1 MKYEMRSCGELGHK
15 SRYCDTPSK
24 WTLCAKEDHDFFKCP
39 QSYAYKARAGPPSS
53 PEEELTDARER
64 ERVAEPLTP
73 RGSSIP
79 RATAELVVT
88 TTGPSAA
95 ESQVPVNEKW
105 S

>member
-64 ERVAEPLTP
+64 ES
-73 RGSSIP
+73 G
-79 RATAELVVT
+79 RATDPEREFHPPCHSRAGGHHDRSEC
-88 TTGPSAA
+88 S
-95 ESQVPVNEKW
+95 
-105 S
+105 